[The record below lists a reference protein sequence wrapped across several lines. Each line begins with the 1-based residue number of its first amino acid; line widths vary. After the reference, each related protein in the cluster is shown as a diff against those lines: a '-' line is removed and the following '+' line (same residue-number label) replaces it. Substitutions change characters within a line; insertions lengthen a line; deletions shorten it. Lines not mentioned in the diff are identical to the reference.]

1 MIKKIMLVLSAVFII
16 STFAGAGYIFLH
28 RGRVNLSSAG
38 AEAEKESGEA
48 DRPSQALSLTEKS
61 TEDSAEDSTA
71 DSAANSAAD
80 SAMNEAENRAEDG
93 AKNNTE
99 NGAGED
105 GEGDYDTVLLDGARR
120 LCRTY
125 FKSGDF
131 SYQIVI
137 TPGGRRNRN
146 QLNVDVVK
154 KDGIG
159 YTVLNRLSM
168 YYDPEYPFWMQSS
181 MDQAAYQADGTIKEY
196 QIAPSEN
203 GFIGLYGQLE
213 AQGSYFPLDDLFMPE
228 FFSRPLNETDLIG
241 MTVADMK
248 ILRNQYY
255 AVHGRIFEKQELRD
269 YFQEKTWYL
278 GDKTED
284 EFDETV
290 FGGLEKRNIA
300 FLKKAEAEFDEEK
313 SKEVKKIYDGLLTAP
328 YASLLTA
335 HTEMGVSLYS
345 DIQHRADKGIYY
357 EAEGTIY
364 TPVILSPKQYE
375 AVMKEGKEERICVNE
390 LTKETAAVR
399 RTDNSDY
406 GDCMLFYDSGT
417 ESGKTSGEDT
427 PHYYFLSY
435 EPYSGNYTLW
445 ANSADTLF
453 KNIYKGTVY
462 VLKGAEHEWYQYF
475 SIPDKEYLES
485 GERVMRF
492 DDITNQGAAGYGGGQ
507 PVFDEKGY
515 LKAIYYYGD

>member
-1 MIKKIMLVLSAVFII
+1 
-16 STFAGAGYIFLH
+16 
-28 RGRVNLSSAG
+28 
-38 AEAEKESGEA
+38 
-48 DRPSQALSLTEKS
+48 
-61 TEDSAEDSTA
+61 
-71 DSAANSAAD
+71 
-80 SAMNEAENRAEDG
+80 
-93 AKNNTE
+93 
-99 NGAGED
+99 
-105 GEGDYDTVLLDGARR
+105 
-120 LCRTY
+120 
-125 FKSGDF
+125 
-131 SYQIVI
+131 
-137 TPGGRRNRN
+137 
-146 QLNVDVVK
+146 
-154 KDGIG
+154 
-159 YTVLNRLSM
+159 
-168 YYDPEYPFWMQSS
+168 MQSS

-255 AVHGRIFEKQELRD
+255 AVHGRIFEKQELKD

-278 GDKTED
+278 GDKTAD

-390 LTKETAAVR
+390 ADERDGCCKKDRQFRLWRLHA
-399 RTDNSDY
+399 
-406 GDCMLFYDSGT
+406 
-417 ESGKTSGEDT
+417 
-427 PHYYFLSY
+427 FL
-435 EPYSGNYTLW
+435 
-445 ANSADTLF
+445 
-453 KNIYKGTVY
+453 
-462 VLKGAEHEWYQYF
+462 
-475 SIPDKEYLES
+475 
-485 GERVMRF
+485 
-492 DDITNQGAAGYGGGQ
+492 
-507 PVFDEKGY
+507 
-515 LKAIYYYGD
+515 